1 MHQILWVNYP
11 MFYFTS
17 CFAVPQPIS
26 TRKLP
31 HTSQMFYFLIKRSRQ
46 ELKWSTEE
54 HNQLVQG
61 LKTYGK
67 EWHKI
72 DQMIL
77 TKSSPQIR
85 YYSRKYFNA
94 IKQCCNTEDPIE
106 LIRQDMVDNNL
117 PFNLKEEKNEEIS
130 IDLQELPVENK
141 TSFLNIGHKLQSARK
156 EDFCSFTNNKSSGH
170 LMKYCGESSSNE
182 FFESKAERSYAKSES
197 SQKDF
202 RKAMNKREPK
212 YSDSNSEAF
221 TWKQGALMKAKQK
234 SHKCRASKKRHQKM
248 EVKARNNKLINTG
261 NNIYSKVPYIV
272 ITNKNNTKEILPLY
286 PAQVLIIPAKNE
298 GHQQA
303 NLQGN
308 LFDNT
313 LNGSS
318 GDLGTFSI
326 FKTYSA
332 EKGQFVIKENPTK
345 LQDVCRQGG
354 VQCVNIQSIS
364 TTASTEKQLLQK
376 SPPSSISELEDIC
389 QKYCHCF
396 F

>member
-1 MHQILWVNYP
+1 
-11 MFYFTS
+11 
-17 CFAVPQPIS
+17 
-26 TRKLP
+26 
-31 HTSQMFYFLIKRSRQ
+31 
-46 ELKWSTEE
+46 
-54 HNQLVQG
+54 
-61 LKTYGK
+61 
-67 EWHKI
+67 
-72 DQMIL
+72 
-77 TKSSPQIR
+77 
-85 YYSRKYFNA
+85 
-94 IKQCCNTEDPIE
+94 
-106 LIRQDMVDNNL
+106 
-117 PFNLKEEKNEEIS
+117 
-130 IDLQELPVENK
+130 
-141 TSFLNIGHKLQSARK
+141 
-156 EDFCSFTNNKSSGH
+156 
-170 LMKYCGESSSNE
+170 MKYCGESSSNE

-234 SHKCRASKKRHQKM
+234 SHKCRESKKRHQKM

-318 GDLGTFSI
+318 GDFGTFST

-345 LQDVCRQGG
+345 LQDVWRPGG
-354 VQCVNIQSIS
+354 VQ
-364 TTASTEKQLLQK
+364 
-376 SPPSSISELEDIC
+376 
-389 QKYCHCF
+389 
-396 F
+396 